1 MRLTLLSLAAAAAL
15 AACSEQAPPAA
26 PDLPATP
33 AQPAAPA
40 APTEPPLPDAPAAP
54 EPADACGAAERQAW
68 IGRNRSDL
76 PSPPPG
82 ANWRVFETGQPVT
95 QDLRPD
101 RLNIEI
107 DPDSQKVV
115 GLSCG

>member
-1 MRLTLLSLAAAAAL
+1 MRLTVPILAAVAVL

-26 PDLPATP
+26 PVEAAP
-33 AQPAAPA
+33 PAAPV
-40 APTEPPLPDAPAAP
+40 APPSPEDPTDP
-54 EPADACGAAERQAW
+54 EPTDACGAAERQDLV
-68 IGRNRSDL
+68 GRARADL
-76 PSPPPG
+76 PSPPAG

-101 RLNIEI
+101 RLNIQI
-107 DPDSQKVV
+107 DPVSQKVV

>member
-1 MRLTLLSLAAAAAL
+1 MRLTVLSLATAAAL
-15 AACSEQAPPAA
+15 AACSERTPPAPTAEPVPPAA
-26 PDLPATP
+26 PSTP
-33 AQPAAPA
+33 LSPEAPA
-40 APTEPPLPDAPAAP
+40 APD
-54 EPADACGAAERQAW
+54 PADACGAAERQDL
-68 IGRNRSDL
+68 IGRARADL

-101 RLNIEI
+101 RLNIQI

>member
-1 MRLTLLSLAAAAAL
+1 MRLILHSLAVAAAL

-26 PDLPATP
+26 PVEPAPPPAPAQPPATP
-33 AQPAAPA
+33 SP
-40 APTEPPLPDAPAAP
+40 PDAPAAP
-54 EPADACGAAERQAW
+54 APADDCGAAERQDW
-68 IGRNRSDL
+68 IGRSRSEL
-76 PSPPPG
+76 PAPPAG

-115 GLSCG
+115 RLSCG